1 MDLHD
6 ALDFMLQRHQ
16 GVLVTRRRDGRPQLS
31 NIVYALGDGT
41 GGTGVTGVS
50 SRGDGPVRI
59 STTASRAKTRNL
71 RRDPAASLYVP
82 GDTFWSYV
90 VIDGTAE
97 LSPVAAAPD
106 DAVVDELVE
115 LYRAASGQEHPDWE
129 EFRTAMVAEGRL
141 VVRLRPTHAYG
152 QS

>member
-41 GGTGVTGVS
+41 GGAGVS
-50 SRGDGPVRI
+50 SSGDGPVRI

-90 VIDGTAE
+90 VIDGTAA
-97 LSPVAAAPD
+97 LSPFASAPD